1 VNILMLTA
9 YPPVLQMHG
18 GGVRM
23 YHNIRILAQ
32 HHSVRVISFVESERE
47 RELLRSLDGICES
60 ITAVQRVPDFR
71 PHWLSLDPFLVR
83 EFNNPEMDR
92 AIETAFRKK
101 KVDVLQCEYLQMA
114 QYRRHGVFSVLTII
128 ETQSDN
134 AYAAFQRERDPL
146 LKLKLFYRWM
156 QMLRYEVI
164 STRRFDRVVTMTEED
179 ASYLRSYSPNLN
191 IRAIPIGIDSE
202 EFRPQPGDLRRPITV
217 LFVGNFRHTPNVEA
231 ARFVVTEMAPFF
243 PQVRFVLAGDNLSH
257 NLNVLPNV
265 MFSGYVA
272 DLRTLYERPNTIAVA
287 PLFSGTGQRV
297 KLLEAFS
304 MACPVI
310 ATSIAAFG
318 YPVSSGREAF
328 IANSPAEFRESLSRL
343 LSSEDLRIK
352 LGTAGREMVLKYL
365 NWSQIGRRLLE
376 VVNPDA

>member
-32 HHSVRVISFVESERE
+32 QHGVRVISFVENERE
-47 RELLRSLDGICES
+47 RELLRSLEGVCES
-60 ITAVQRVPDFR
+60 ITAVQRIADFR

-83 EFNNPEMDR
+83 EFDTPAMHE
-92 AIETAFRKK
+92 AIEAAFCEKP
-101 KVDVLQCEYLQMA
+101 VDVLQCEYLQMA
-114 QYRRHGVFSVLTII
+114 QYKRRGVFSVLTII

-134 AYAAFQRERDPL
+134 AWAAFQKESDPS

-156 QMLRYEVI
+156 QVLRYEVS

-179 ASYLRSYSPNLN
+179 AVYLRSYSPDVD
-191 IRAIPIGIDSE
+191 IRAIPIGINPE
-202 EFRPQPGDLRRPITV
+202 EFRPLAGDPTHPLKV

-231 ARFVVTEMAPFF
+231 ARFLVTEIAPFF
-243 PQVRFVLAGDNLSH
+243 PQLRFVLSGANLPED
-257 NLNVLPNV
+257 LKATANVDCP
-265 MFSGYVA
+265 GYVT
-272 DLRTLYERPNTIAVA
+272 DLRTLYERPNTIVMA

-304 MACPVI
+304 MACPIV
-310 ATSIAAFG
+310 ATSIAAYG
-318 YPVSSGREAF
+318 YPVSSGREML
-328 IANSPAEFRESLSRL
+328 IANSAADFRHALAQL
-343 LSSEDLRIK
+343 VSSEELRTK
-352 LGTAGREMVLKYL
+352 LGMAGREMILKRL
-365 NWSQIGRRLLE
+365 DWLQIGPRLLE
-376 VVNPDA
+376 VVNPS